1 MILISTDKID
11 LETFHR
17 GFQTLIQKKKGRVWR
32 SQYVFQ
38 GRKIANTWNSSWVV
52 ICDPVVRHI
61 LVLVNDTLHP
71 QVWWWGAHTPGTSPW
86 IRSWMI
92 VGSCKCHTLTGLWF
106 HYFLGVERD
115 QCHCYWNPRW
125 QGRSYCHI
133 LSRKS
138 EERYLYQFTIYHAV
152 RKNMSKGKVNNL
164 RNWNLGFRVFYL
176 FLFFSVIIFSCFDHL

>member
-71 QVWWWGAHTPGTSPW
+71 QVWWRGPTPPELH
-86 IRSWMI
+86 R
-92 VGSCKCHTLTGLWF
+92 GSAAEWLLVPVSATPLPVFDSTIFSELKEINVTAIEIHDDKEEVTVIS
-106 HYFLGVERD
+106 FLV
-115 QCHCYWNPRW
+115 
-125 QGRSYCHI
+125 
-133 LSRKS
+133 
-138 EERYLYQFTIYHAV
+138 
-152 RKNMSKGKVNNL
+152 NL
-164 RNWNLGFRVFYL
+164 RKDICINSRFILLWEKICQRAKLT
-176 FLFFSVIIFSCFDHL
+176 I

>member
-1 MILISTDKID
+1 M
-11 LETFHR
+11 
-17 GFQTLIQKKKGRVWR
+17 V
-32 SQYVFQ
+32 
-38 GRKIANTWNSSWVV
+38 
-52 ICDPVVRHI
+52 
-61 LVLVNDTLHP
+61 
-71 QVWWWGAHTPGTSPW
+71 
-86 IRSWMI
+86 
-92 VGSCKCHTLTGLWF
+92 VGSCKCHALTGLWF

-176 FLFFSVIIFSCFDHL
+176 FCFFSNYFFVFWPSLRHTVTVFCASISKGKLKDRFEKPWMKHNIFHEKDHASSIELRRVLTWVNWFIRNLIHDP